1 MKTRAQSEKKSL
13 VVELVQLEAGH
24 LGRVMEIENRC
35 FSQPWSEEDFLKLI
49 DKPDS
54 VCLVALAEGRVIG
67 YSCCWIVIES
77 AELGN
82 IAVDPDYQCRL
93 VGSKLLKE
101 TIKICRRRKVTAI
114 FLEVRT
120 SNRMAIELYEFF
132 GFSRIGLQ
140 HGYYS
145 QPEED
150 ALIMKLD
157 LG

>member
-1 MKTRAQSEKKSL
+1 MKTRAQSEKRSL
-13 VVELVQLEAGH
+13 SVELVQLEAGH
-24 LGRVMEIENRC
+24 LAWVMEIENRC
-35 FSQPWSEEDFLKLI
+35 FSQPWSKEDFLKFI

-82 IAVDPDYQCRL
+82 IAVDPDYQCRS

-101 TIKICRRRKVTAI
+101 TIKIYRRRKVTAI
-114 FLEVRT
+114 FLEVRS
-120 SNRMAIELYEFF
+120 SNQKAIELYEFF
-132 GFSRIGLQ
+132 GFSRIGLRC
-140 HGYYS
+140 GYYS

>member
-1 MKTRAQSEKKSL
+1 MKTKAQSGKQSL
-13 VVELVQLEAGH
+13 SVELVQLEAIH
-24 LGRVMEIENRC
+24 LPRVMEIENRC
-35 FSQPWSEEDFLKLI
+35 FSQPWSKEDFLRLL

-67 YSCCWIVIES
+67 YSCCWIMIES

-82 IAVDPDYQCRL
+82 LAVDPDYQCRS

-101 TIKICRRRKVTAI
+101 TIKVYRRRKVAAI

-120 SNRMAIELYEFF
+120 SNRKAIELYEFF
-132 GFSRIGLQ
+132 GFSKIGLRRE
-140 HGYYS
+140 YYT
-145 QPEED
+145 QPVED